1 MKVVILA
8 GGLGTRLSELT
19 KTIPKPMIKIK
30 NKPIIFHIMKH
41 YSKYGFTEF
50 YIALG
55 YKSKVI
61 KDYFKKG
68 YKNWKINLIY
78 TGQNTMTG
86 GRIKRLKKYI
96 GKETFLAT
104 YGDGLSNVNIK
115 KMAIGLQNIVLNT
128 AKKLDKDVTLNVTGD
143 DTYLPEKSISILKE
157 SFIHLLTNCVDH
169 GIDEK
174 GDIDVAIKETFEEI
188 KINVRDNGKGIDE
201 SINSTLREVG
211 QAIFF
216 TTLILISLFICFIP
230 TSHVGV
236 THFGILA
243 VIAVITGVLFFKL

>member
-1 MKVVILA
+1 MKVLILA
-8 GGLGTRLSELT
+8 GGLGTRLAEYTS
-19 KTIPKPMIKIK
+19 TIPKPMVPI
-30 NKPIIFHIMKH
+30 NGKPMIFHIMKH

-115 KMAIGLQNIVLNT
+115 KLVAFHKKNKKIATLTAVRPPARFGAIKIRGNFVNYF
-128 AKKLDKDVTLNVTGD
+128 K
-143 DTYLPEKSISILKE
+143 EKSKVDEGWINGGFFVLEPKIFDFIKNDKTFFEREPLEKTSKSNNLCAFKHEGFWQCVDTKRDRDRIDKLLKE
-157 SFIHLLTNCVDH
+157 
-169 GIDEK
+169 K
-174 GDIDVAIKETFEEI
+174 KIK
-188 KINVRDNGKGIDE
+188 
-201 SINSTLREVG
+201 L
-211 QAIFF
+211 
-216 TTLILISLFICFIP
+216 
-230 TSHVGV
+230 
-236 THFGILA
+236 
-243 VIAVITGVLFFKL
+243 